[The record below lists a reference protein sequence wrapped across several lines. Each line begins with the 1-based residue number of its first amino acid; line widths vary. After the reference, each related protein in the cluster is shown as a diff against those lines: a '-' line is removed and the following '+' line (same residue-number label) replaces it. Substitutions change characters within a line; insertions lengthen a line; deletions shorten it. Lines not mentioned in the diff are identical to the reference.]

1 MDLVTF
7 FCLFFIL
14 VILVLSIPFGLLT
27 LGSIPITLEA
37 KEKNDEDEDSFFY
50 SAMYLPQND

>member
-1 MDLVTF
+1 MDLATF

-14 VILVLSIPFGLLT
+14 VILVLSIPFGVLT

-37 KEKNDEDEDSFFY
+37 KENNDEDEDAFFY
-50 SAMYLPQND
+50 SAMYLSQND

>member
-50 SAMYLPQND
+50 SAMYLSQND